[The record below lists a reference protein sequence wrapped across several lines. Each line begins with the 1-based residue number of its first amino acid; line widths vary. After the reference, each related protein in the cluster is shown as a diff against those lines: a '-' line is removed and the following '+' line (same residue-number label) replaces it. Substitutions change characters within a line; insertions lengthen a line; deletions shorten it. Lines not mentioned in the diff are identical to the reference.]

1 MEGWKDPEAAPCID
15 IAGGPL
21 LDSPQIRQKWQEPQP
36 VRQLLLPHHSVVPG
50 QPGRPQVL
58 VPQPG
63 VVPALQAQLL
73 AWPPGMARY
82 QGWTVA
88 HSTVVFALTWMP
100 THHADHVES
109 RTCLLPMYQPGTT
122 AIAMSTTVMTAIAKT
137 AIAKKAFA
145 KTVIAKKAIAMTVE
159 LQMAASMALDPA
171 EMSPA

>member
-21 LDSPQIRQKWQEPQP
+21 LGSPQIRQKWQEPQL
-36 VRQLLLPHHSVVPG
+36 VQQLLLPHHSVVPG
-50 QPGRPQVL
+50 RPQVL
-58 VPQPG
+58 VPPG
-63 VVPALQAQLL
+63 VVPALQAPLL
-73 AWPPGMARY
+73 AWPPVMLARC
-82 QGWTVA
+82 QGWMVA

-100 THHADHVES
+100 THHADHVEN

-122 AIAMSTTVMTAIAKT
+122 AIAMSAIVMTAIAKT
-137 AIAKKAFA
+137 AIAKKA
-145 KTVIAKKAIAMTVE
+145 IAITVE